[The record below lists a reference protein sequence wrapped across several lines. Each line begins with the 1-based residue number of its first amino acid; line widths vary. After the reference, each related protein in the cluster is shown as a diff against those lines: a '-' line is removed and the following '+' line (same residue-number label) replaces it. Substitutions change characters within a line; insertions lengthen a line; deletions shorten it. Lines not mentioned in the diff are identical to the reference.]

1 MNHYETLNIK
11 PDATPDEIK
20 SAYRA
25 KANETH
31 PDKGGDAAE
40 FAPVATAYKTL
51 IDPELRLLY
60 DTTGSDKRTPI
71 EVEVQNI
78 LMAMFND
85 ALAQDGDFEM
95 LAYIK
100 KKVDDGGKQIPVEVK
115 RLKDRQKKLTKKRGK
130 ITSKGVNLFQQLC
143 DAELRNIDG
152 QLANLDHQ
160 SVVHKAVVKAIREY
174 KEDWEKPTPRKSFQ
188 TIADLLQAE
197 RQANY
202 ATHVFDP
209 FRDDP
214 FRFR

>member
-60 DTTGSDKRTPI
+60 DTTGSAKRTPI

-174 KEDWEKPTPRKSFQ
+174 KEDWEKPEMKVSPSQFFTFWVNR
-188 TIADLLQAE
+188 
-197 RQANY
+197 Y
-202 ATHVFDP
+202 
-209 FRDDP
+209 
-214 FRFR
+214 

>member
-188 TIADLLQAE
+188 TMADLLQAE

>member
-1 MNHYETLNIK
+1 MVDEMNHYETLNIR

-31 PDKGGDAAE
+31 PDKGGKADD
-40 FAPVATAYKTL
+40 FAPVAAAYKTL

-85 ALAQDGDFEM
+85 ALAQEGDFEM

-100 KKVDDGGKQIPVEVK
+100 KKVDDGGKLIPVEVK
-115 RLKDRQKKLTKKRGK
+115 KLKDRQKKLTKKRGK
-130 ITSKGVNLFQQLC
+130 ITSKGVNLFHQLI
-143 DAELRNIDG
+143 DTELRNIDG
-152 QLANLDHQ
+152 QLAGLDHQ
-160 SVVHKAVVKAIREY
+160 AVVHKAVVKAIREY
-174 KEDWEKPTPRKSFQ
+174 DEEWAPPPKVTLNWFDQS
-188 TIADLLQAE
+188 AV
-197 RQANY
+197 
-202 ATHVFDP
+202 ATVYTNP
-209 FRDDP
+209 LGAR
-214 FRFR
+214 